1 MQTLL
6 KCESQLRACETEWDM
21 LVESAADLEAA
32 QLISDSQ
39 ALAVA
44 IALREKEEA
53 TARGYI
59 RQQQAA
65 AAAAEEAGAA
75 AEQSAQEVIR

>member
-1 MQTLL
+1 
-6 KCESQLRACETEWDM
+6 M

-44 IALREKEEA
+44 IAMREKEEA
-53 TARGYI
+53 AARGYI
-59 RQQQAA
+59 RQQQVAA
-65 AAAAEEAGAA
+65 VAAEEAGAA
-75 AEQSAQEVIR
+75 EQQAVQEVIRWVGLQVVLSWG